1 MRIPLEWLAEKF
13 ATPLDRS
20 AIATALFES
29 GFELESLDWIRPG
42 LETVVT
48 GRILTCERHP
58 NADRLRICSV
68 DLSEAR
74 AQGQSSA
81 PRGVPAAAAETH
93 LLTIVTAA
101 PNVQA
106 GDIVP
111 VALVGSRLPTGKEIG
126 LGKLR
131 GVESHGM
138 FCSATELGMTLEN
151 PADASRLEA
160 MEVKKAAARGVVLD
174 ADARVKAREDAF
186 EFVLVLPTDTQ
197 LGRNIASVLE
207 LGDCVLEVAVTANR
221 GDGLSVTGLARALA
235 AAGLGQLAGGRASQ
249 DGPISPTFA
258 PVEGSSAVALNVT
271 LEAPDLCPRYTA
283 RIVSGIAVGPA
294 PEWMARRLE
303 LAGIRSLNNV
313 IDAMNYVMLDVGQPL
328 HAFDLA
334 KIDATTISARRAR
347 QPEGLTTLDG
357 GVRELPPET
366 LVIADARG
374 GLAVAGVM
382 GGLESSVT
390 PATTSVLVES
400 AYFLPGAIRRT
411 ARILGLASES
421 SYRFERGVDPEA
433 TPQALERACDLL
445 ILVAGGQRLGPAL
458 DLRRPGFPEPLVV
471 PLRPERTDRILGV
484 SVSPDEQARMLASHG
499 FSEVGE
505 GLDTGAP
512 DRSELYRSA
521 RWFKVPGWRRH
532 DVTREIDLIEE
543 VAQRIGYG
551 AIPDTLPALAALPD
565 SRTPVSDRLR
575 ELLRGLGF
583 WEVLTNSVVPAASQ
597 SSFVSGQDELVRL
610 ARPLGDMQVMRASLL
625 PALLE
630 VARTNLNRGA
640 SHALIFDVGR
650 VYRQGASSR
659 TETPQVTA
667 LAIGAVAD
675 GMWKHPPEAFEADF
689 FWAKGV
695 ATGALGT
702 LGLSDLEV
710 RPEGALPGLHPGRAA
725 SLVKEGLVL
734 ATFGE
739 LHPALAEPY
748 DLPTGK
754 RAAVVTFHPDAIAE
768 CLDRRESHGFV
779 AFSRFPAVERDL
791 AIVLDQGRVA
801 GEVAASA
808 RQEGGALLEGVRIFD
823 RYAGPQVPA
832 GKVSLALN
840 LRYRAPDRTLTDAE
854 VDAVHERIVAHLCRE
869 YAATLRV

>member
-13 ATPLDRS
+13 ATELDRS

-48 GRILTCERHP
+48 GRILTCESHP

-68 DLSEAR
+68 DVAEAR
-74 AQGQSSA
+74 SHGGSSTPKGA
-81 PRGVPAAAAETH
+81 SAAEADSS

-131 GVESHGM
+131 GVESYGM
-138 FCSATELGMTLEN
+138 FCSATELGMALEA
-151 PADASRLEA
+151 PGDASRLEA

-174 ADARVKAREDAF
+174 AAARVRAREDAF
-186 EFVLVLPTDTQ
+186 EFVLVLPTDTPI
-197 LGRNIASVLE
+197 GRPIADILE
-207 LGDCVLEVAVTANR
+207 LGDCVLEVAITANR

-235 AAGLGQLAGGRASQ
+235 AAGLGQLALAGGAL
-249 DGPISPTFA
+249 GG
-258 PVEGSSAVALNVT
+258 GSVAGTPLPEVKLNAA

-283 RIVSGIAVGPA
+283 RIVSGLAVGPS
-294 PEWMARRLE
+294 PEWMSRRLE

-334 KIDATTISARRAR
+334 RIDAATISARRAR
-347 QPEGLTTLDG
+347 PLERLTTLDG
-357 GVRELPPET
+357 SVRDLPPDT

-374 GLAVAGVM
+374 PLAVAGVM
-382 GGLESSVT
+382 GGLGSSVSA
-390 PATTSVLVES
+390 ATTSVMVES
-400 AYFLPGAIRRT
+400 AYFLPGAIRRS
-411 ARILGLASES
+411 ARTLGLNSES

-433 TPQALERACDLL
+433 TVEALERACDLL
-445 ILVAGGQRLGPAL
+445 IQVAGGQRLGAAI
-458 DLRRPGFPEPLVV
+458 DVRRQGFPEPLVV
-471 PLRPERTDRILGV
+471 PLRPERTDRILGA
-484 SVSPDEQARMLASHG
+484 SVSADDQARMLASLG
-499 FSEVGE
+499 FSEAQAG
-505 GLDTGAP
+505 P
-512 DRSELYRSA
+512 DAAASGRSEIYRDA
-521 RWFKVPGWRRH
+521 RWFTVPGWRRH

-543 VAQRIGYG
+543 IAQRIGYG
-551 AIPDTLPALAALPD
+551 AILDTLPPLATLPD
-565 SRTPVSDRLR
+565 ARPPVSDRLR

-597 SSFVSGQDELVRL
+597 QSFVSGPDELVKL
-610 ARPLGDMQVMRASLL
+610 ARPMGDLQVMRASLL
-625 PALLE
+625 PSLLE

-640 SHALIFDVGR
+640 SRALIYDVGR
-650 VYRQGASSR
+650 VYVQGESSR
-659 TETPQVTA
+659 TELLQATA

-675 GMWKHPPEAFEADF
+675 GMWKHAPEAYDADF

-695 ATGALGT
+695 ATGVLGALG
-702 LGLSDLEV
+702 LVDLEA
-710 RPEGALPGLHPGRAA
+710 RQEGAVPGLHPGRAA
-725 SLVKEGLVL
+725 SLVLDGLVL
-734 ATFGE
+734 VTFGE
-739 LHPALAEPY
+739 LHPALVEPY

-754 RAAVVTFHPDAIAE
+754 RAAVVIFHPDAVAE
-768 CLDRRESHGFV
+768 CLARRESRGFV
-779 AFSRFPAVERDL
+779 PFSRFPAVERDV
-791 AIVLDQGRVA
+791 AIVLDQGIVA
-801 GEVAASA
+801 GEVVASA
-808 RQEGGALLEGVRIFD
+808 RQAGGALLERVRVFD

-840 LRYRAPDRTLTDAE
+840 LRYRAPDRTLTDSE
-854 VDAVHERIVAHLCRE
+854 VDPVHAGILDHLCRQHD
-869 YAATLRV
+869 ATLRV